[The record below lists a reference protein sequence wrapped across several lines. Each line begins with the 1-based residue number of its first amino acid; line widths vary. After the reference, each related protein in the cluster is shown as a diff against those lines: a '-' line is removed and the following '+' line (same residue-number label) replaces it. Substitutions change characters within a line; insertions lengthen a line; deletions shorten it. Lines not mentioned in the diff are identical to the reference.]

1 MELIDT
7 LWLHITTWS
16 AGGSTWVRSHLSSIS
31 TAIVMTLLVIFGDDI
46 NKFVKGHIR
55 QYNFLVR
62 TTAFVAL
69 CAVGYGVL
77 SVAAVPAVAS
87 LLRYFGDRYLP
98 MTVIAAFIALGMLA
112 ERKNYL

>member
-1 MELIDT
+1 MDFIDT
-7 LWLHITTWS
+7 LLQHLSSLS
-16 AGGSTWVRSHLSSIS
+16 ASGATWVHAHLSSIS

-55 QYNFLVR
+55 QYSFLVR

-98 MTVIAAFIALGMLA
+98 LTVIAAFIALGMLA